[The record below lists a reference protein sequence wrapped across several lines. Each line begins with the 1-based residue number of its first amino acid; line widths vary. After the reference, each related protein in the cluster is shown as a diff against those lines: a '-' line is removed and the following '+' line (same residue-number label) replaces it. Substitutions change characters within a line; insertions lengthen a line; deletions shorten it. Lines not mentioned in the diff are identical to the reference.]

1 MPDAAQEFLDKQLS
15 KNRFT
20 SKQQERLDASG
31 GSAVVNASNGVVP
44 GGSAYAKYGKMPKGD
59 TKSTSDYM
67 NVGSGDVRTGDF
79 QDSNNNGTDDRD
91 ETTSDKPTTAPAATY
106 AKGKMSAEDVR
117 NKFGFSYN
125 EEHAKN
131 AGGYSKYGGRDDGA
145 IYNQKT
151 GEYVGT
157 IDNFTKRGEDDAQG
171 ISQFESIQD
180 HELEHGFRSSKR
192 TDWDSMNDVA
202 GAVQNLLG
210 EKQAAAAP
218 TEPEKERTPIE
229 HSPEIKQA
237 TERVRAYEDNI
248 MSGKTSENIFGSYDT
263 GLNLATATEQS
274 TNNGDAG
281 IGTGASGSPAEA
293 PAKAADSFLDSKK
306 TDIKKDYSFK
316 PKSGKITY
324 GDN

>member
-1 MPDAAQEFLDKQLS
+1 MADAAQEFLDKQLS
-15 KNRFT
+15 KNKYTIR
-20 SKQQERLDASG
+20 QQETLAANG
-31 GSAVVNASNGVVP
+31 GPAVVNASDGVVP
-44 GGSAYAKYGKMPKGD
+44 GGDAYAKYGKMPESESSD
-59 TKSTSDYM
+59 SPST
-67 NVGSGDVRTGDF
+67 
-79 QDSNNNGTDDRD
+79 
-91 ETTSDKPTTAPAATY
+91 TTAAPATSF

-131 AGGYSKYGGRDDGA
+131 SGGYSKYGGRDDGA

-210 EKQAAAAP
+210 EKQDAAS

-229 HSPEIKQA
+229 HSPEVKQA
-237 TERVRAYEDNI
+237 TERVRAYEDNV
-248 MSGKTSENIFGSYDT
+248 MSGKTSDDIFQGSSNAKYSLDLDK
-263 GLNLATATEQS
+263 GE
-274 TNNGDAG
+274 DG
-281 IGTGASGSPAEA
+281 IGTSYGSEPKSQEA
-293 PAKAADSFLDSKK
+293 TKSFLDSKK
-306 TDIKKDYSFK
+306 TDYKKAYNFQ
-316 PKSGKITY
+316 PKTSSVY
-324 GDN
+324 GAN